1 MKKVLRGFFITIM
14 VFILTSAN
22 AFAMPYNPNEYTS
35 VDLPSEILP
44 PSIKISKTHEGA
56 TARGDFFIGADLIIK
71 DNGNGDVGVF
81 AKAYMSIPV
90 DEVYITIYLD
100 RWDADAERWRQVT
113 YYDAEFYAKDY
124 PDGLTDPTVD
134 ITFLN
139 QKKGYD
145 YRLRGVFA
153 AVHNGLFEGF
163 SPVTAGLRIE

>member
-1 MKKVLRGFFITIM
+1 MSNL
-14 VFILTSAN
+14 ILQST
-22 AFAMPYNPNEYTS
+22 
-35 VDLPSEILP
+35 
-44 PSIKISKTHEGA
+44 
-56 TARGDFFIGADLIIK
+56 DLIIK

-163 SPVTAGLRIE
+163 SPVTAGIRIE

>member
-35 VDLPSEILP
+35 VDLPSEIL
-44 PSIKISKTHEGA
+44 
-56 TARGDFFIGADLIIK
+56 
-71 DNGNGDVGVF
+71 
-81 AKAYMSIPV
+81 PV

-163 SPVTAGLRIE
+163 SPVTAGIRIE

>member
-113 YYDAEFYAKDY
+113 YYDAEFYAKRLSRWVNRSNGRY
-124 PDGLTDPTVD
+124 Y
-134 ITFLN
+134 FLN
-139 QKKGYD
+139 QKRD
-145 YRLRGVFA
+145 M
-153 AVHNGLFEGF
+153 
-163 SPVTAGLRIE
+163 IID